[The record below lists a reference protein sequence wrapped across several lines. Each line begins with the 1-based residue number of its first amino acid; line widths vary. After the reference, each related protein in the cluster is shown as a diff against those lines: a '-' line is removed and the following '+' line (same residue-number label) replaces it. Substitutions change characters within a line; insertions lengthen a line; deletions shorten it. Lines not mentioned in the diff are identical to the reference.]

1 MEWEGVF
8 KILLPCFYF
17 PCVHSSINV
26 NAGLLLDFWETIHN
40 LGLGDL
46 LDTEASQKEGAS
58 STPCSRLLSSPE
70 KGPRKSLSR
79 KPSGPPAKRVRPTQS
94 GPGNIFSSSTRAASV
109 SSPSVSWEQGRTE
122 PPVQLAL
129 DGGDVAAVGDQ
140 GDEDGA
146 VEVEGENIAAVEVEA
161 KALSAKR
168 AFKICPVCDQKIDK
182 KIPQENLLIYRQS
195 KDLPGEAQVP
205 GSVSNVKRAFS
216 HTQADKEGHNFYANE
231 NLLKVDCRSPL

>member
-1 MEWEGVF
+1 MG
-8 KILLPCFYF
+8 
-17 PCVHSSINV
+17 SSINV

-46 LDTEASQKEGAS
+46 LDDTEASQKEGV

-109 SSPSVSWEQGRTE
+109 SSPPVSWEQGRTE

-146 VEVEGENIAAVEVEA
+146 VEVEGEIIAAAEVEI
-161 KALSAKR
+161 KALSTKTSFVGGGQAQTHSLSAKR

-182 KIPQENLLIYRQS
+182 KSFHRHHLSHEEKKASFRCHAC
-195 KDLPGEAQVP
+195 GEDFTLRA
-205 GSVSNVKRAFS
+205 SLKR
-216 HTQADKEGHNFYANE
+216 HKGGRCP
-231 NLLKVDCRSPL
+231 K

>member
-1 MEWEGVF
+1 MRVCCLTSGRQFTTSALGIYSTQRLAKRKEH
-8 KILLPCFYF
+8 LLPLVLVCC
-17 PCVHSSINV
+17 PLLRRVHAS
-26 NAGLLLDFWETIHN
+26 LC
-40 LGLGDL
+40 LGNHLVHL
-46 LDTEASQKEGAS
+46 
-58 STPCSRLLSSPE
+58 
-70 KGPRKSLSR
+70 PR
-79 KPSGPPAKRVRPTQS
+79 GS

-109 SSPSVSWEQGRTE
+109 SSPPVSWEQGRTE

-146 VEVEGENIAAVEVEA
+146 VEVEGEIIAAVEVEA

>member
-109 SSPSVSWEQGRTE
+109 SSPPVSWEQGRTE

-140 GDEDGA
+140 GDEDGV
-146 VEVEGENIAAVEVEA
+146 VEVEGEIIAAVEVEA

-182 KIPQENLLIYRQS
+182 RSFHRHHLSHEEKKASFRCHAC
-195 KDLPGEAQVP
+195 GEDFTLAASLRRHKGGRCP
-205 GSVSNVKRAFS
+205 K
-216 HTQADKEGHNFYANE
+216 
-231 NLLKVDCRSPL
+231 

>member
-109 SSPSVSWEQGRTE
+109 SSPPVSWEQGRTE

-146 VEVEGENIAAVEVEA
+146 VEVEGEIIAAVEVEIKALSA
-161 KALSAKR
+161 KTSFVGGGQAQTHSLSAKR

-182 KIPQENLLIYRQS
+182 KSFHRHHLSHEEKKASFRCHAC
-195 KDLPGEAQVP
+195 GEDFTLRA
-205 GSVSNVKRAFS
+205 SLKR
-216 HTQADKEGHNFYANE
+216 HKGGRCP
-231 NLLKVDCRSPL
+231 K